1 MKMFY
6 NLLSFFSMEN
16 FTEAFGEEIKMLT
29 YNLTAYR
36 SYNEEVKK
44 ENLSRLIS
52 RELCPFR
59 MIKSRGPVFPSN
71 GMINVN
77 QILFATTLSHDLL
90 ETYSRLWQLIFVSK
104 PCTDPCYYNYKGR
117 FTVRNIHDDEALGN
131 LANFSRFLIKF
142 GLQ

>member
-90 ETYSRLWQLIFVSK
+90 EMYSRL
-104 PCTDPCYYNYKGR
+104 CHN
-117 FTVRNIHDDEALGN
+117 
-131 LANFSRFLIKF
+131 
-142 GLQ
+142 

>member
-1 MKMFY
+1 MFY

-44 ENLSRLIS
+44 EKLICSVIRLIS

-59 MIKSRGPVFPSN
+59 MIKSMGPVFPSN

-90 ETYSRLWQLIFVSK
+90 EMYSRL
-104 PCTDPCYYNYKGR
+104 
-117 FTVRNIHDDEALGN
+117 
-131 LANFSRFLIKF
+131 
-142 GLQ
+142 

>member
-44 ENLSRLIS
+44 ENLF
-52 RELCPFR
+52 C
-59 MIKSRGPVFPSN
+59 
-71 GMINVN
+71 N
-77 QILFATTLSHDLL
+77 QI
-90 ETYSRLWQLIFVSK
+90 
-104 PCTDPCYYNYKGR
+104 
-117 FTVRNIHDDEALGN
+117 
-131 LANFSRFLIKF
+131 NFQGVMSL
-142 GLQ
+142 